1 MSRFL
6 DAIRVNNTIDKSWEE
21 FFKDPYIINELE
33 TIEKK
38 LICNYTPCD
47 SKVLRF
53 ATVDL
58 TKVKVIIFGQDP
70 YPQKGRATGR
80 SFEVGDISDWNDTAL
95 GNDALVNILKLI
107 YKSYQAKKNNKS
119 IKNITNYDINEVRRE
134 ITRGTFKI
142 RAMDEVF
149 KYWESK
155 GVLFLNTAFTSEID
169 NPGQHLSDWRCFNNK
184 LIKYII
190 NKNPNIKY
198 FLWGDEIQV
207 MIKSINEFNSVSS
220 GLVYECSHPTATN
233 VKKGTKF
240 DCSDCFIDTFDEIE
254 WVED

>member
-1 MSRFL
+1 MSSFL
-6 DAIRVNNTIDKSWEE
+6 DAIRVNNTTDKSWEE
-21 FFKDPYIINELE
+21 FVKDPEIINELE

-107 YKSYQAKKNNKS
+107 YKSYQAKKNN
-119 IKNITNYDINEVRRE
+119 
-134 ITRGTFKI
+134 
-142 RAMDEVF
+142 
-149 KYWESK
+149 
-155 GVLFLNTAFTSEID
+155 SE
-169 NPGQHLSDWRCFNNK
+169 
-184 LIKYII
+184 
-190 NKNPNIKY
+190 
-198 FLWGDEIQV
+198 
-207 MIKSINEFNSVSS
+207 
-220 GLVYECSHPTATN
+220 N
-233 VKKGTKF
+233 VKEGVDNFQKKKHRI
-240 DCSDCFIDTFDEIE
+240 CISKLQSYANAKCI
-254 WVED
+254 

>member
-6 DAIRVNNTIDKSWEE
+6 DVIRVNNTIDKSWEE

-80 SFEVGDISDWNDTAL
+80 SLEVGDISD
-95 GNDALVNILKLI
+95 
-107 YKSYQAKKNNKS
+107 
-119 IKNITNYDINEVRRE
+119 
-134 ITRGTFKI
+134 
-142 RAMDEVF
+142 
-149 KYWESK
+149 
-155 GVLFLNTAFTSEID
+155 
-169 NPGQHLSDWRCFNNK
+169 
-184 LIKYII
+184 
-190 NKNPNIKY
+190 
-198 FLWGDEIQV
+198 
-207 MIKSINEFNSVSS
+207 
-220 GLVYECSHPTATN
+220 
-233 VKKGTKF
+233 
-240 DCSDCFIDTFDEIE
+240 
-254 WVED
+254 